1 MYTLYSCFVRP
12 CARRTVRR
20 VSFSLDSFIGQ
31 GAISIGVRKP
41 GSPPLKR
48 YSCVRRRTLR
58 VRRYYYYNNSPY
70 RIIARAFADNIISTV
85 RVVCRWKYLWKIRR
99 TPGMILF
106 SADECEVLV
115 RSG

>member
-41 GSPPLKR
+41 GSPLLKR
-48 YSCVRRRTLR
+48 YSCVRRRALR
-58 VRRYYYYNNSPY
+58 VRPYYYNNSPY

-85 RVVCRWKYLWKIRR
+85 WVVCRLKYLWKIRR
-99 TPGMILF
+99 TSGMILF
-106 SADECEVLV
+106 SADECEVPL